1 MKVVLVRKSPTDLK
15 PWMLFFKILLSGWFF
30 LSLIQA
36 IDTLYVALKYVWNN
50 FEICA
55 EEVQRN
61 TVVFAAVI
69 HGINVTGSWS

>member
-15 PWMLFFKILLSGWFF
+15 LCMLFLTILLSGWFF
-30 LSLIQA
+30 LSLIKA
-36 IDTLYVALKYVWNN
+36 IDTLYLALKYVWNN

>member
-15 PWMLFFKILLSGWFF
+15 PCMLFFKILLSGWFF

-50 FEICA
+50 FENCA

-69 HGINVTGSWS
+69 HGVNVTGSWS

>member
-1 MKVVLVRKSPTDLK
+1 M
-15 PWMLFFKILLSGWFF
+15 IF

-36 IDTLYVALKYVWNN
+36 IDTLYLALKYVWNN
-50 FEICA
+50 FENCA

>member
-1 MKVVLVRKSPTDLK
+1 
-15 PWMLFFKILLSGWFF
+15 MLFFKILLSWWFF

-50 FEICA
+50 FENCA

-69 HGINVTGSWS
+69 HGVNVTGSWS